1 MDTFDMINLQLTLG
15 DDLKDPGVKLNE
27 VNQMVSRWRLENQE
41 RSTASLANG
50 MIALRQQVGVLSE
63 AVSRSQSA
71 PSSISE
77 VGASGDS
84 KRRIK
89 KQAVKNRLNK

>member
-1 MDTFDMINLQLTLG
+1 MISLQLTLG
-15 DDLKDPGVKLNE
+15 DNLKDPGVKLNE

-41 RSTASLANG
+41 RAATSLANG
-50 MIALRQQVGVLSE
+50 MTALKHQVGVLSE
-63 AVSRSQSA
+63 AVNRSKSA
-71 PSSISE
+71 PVSIVE

-89 KQAVKNRLNK
+89 KHAVKTKLTK